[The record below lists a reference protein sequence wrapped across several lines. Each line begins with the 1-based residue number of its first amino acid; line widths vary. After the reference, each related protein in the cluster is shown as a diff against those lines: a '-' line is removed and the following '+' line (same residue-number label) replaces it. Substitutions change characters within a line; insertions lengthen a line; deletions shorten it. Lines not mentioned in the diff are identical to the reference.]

1 MLKVAVVCE
10 DLGEGVPA
18 HDVHGNAVGE
28 AIMFIRALFIEGKA
42 FEK

>member
-10 DLGEGVPA
+10 DLGKGMPA

-28 AIMFIRALFIEGKA
+28 AVVFIRALFIQRKA
-42 FEK
+42 LEE